1 MAQKISLDK
10 NGDYV
15 VQTETGRL
23 IIPAT
28 ERNNRYS
35 SIVTEYIR
43 SGNDVS
49 PYVPERLSSR
59 QFKMQLY
66 KSGLLEQV
74 QKWVRDQDAS
84 IGIAFE
90 ESTEFYRSDP
100 FMNDGFEQMGF
111 NPDEIDLFF
120 IAAGNI

>member
-1 MAQKISLDK
+1 
-10 NGDYV
+10 
-15 VQTETGRL
+15 
-23 IIPAT
+23 
-28 ERNNRYS
+28 
-35 SIVTEYIR
+35 
-43 SGNDVS
+43 
-49 PYVPERLSSR
+49 
-59 QFKMQLY
+59 MQLY